1 MSIESVMPSNHLIL
15 FCPLF
20 FHPSIFPRSG
30 SFPVKLALCI
40 TWPKYWS
47 FCISPSN
54 EYSELISC
62 RTDWFD
68 LLAVHGNLN
77 SLQHHRRSKES
88 ILWLSTFFMV
98 QLSYP
103 YMSTGKTLA
112 LTRWTFVGKVMSLLL
127 NMLSIFSSKEQ
138 ASFNF
143 MAAVI
148 ICRDSG
154 DPKNKVSHCFHC
166 FSIYLPQSDGTG
178 CHDVSFLNVRF

>member
-1 MSIESVMPSNHLIL
+1 MVVVPLLNQVWFIVTPWTAARQASLSFTVSWSLCKLMSIESVMPSNHLIL

-30 SFPVKLALCI
+30 SFPVKLALCT

-77 SLQHHRRSKES
+77 SLQHHSSKTS
-88 ILWLSTFFMV
+88 VLRAQPSLWSNTHIWTWLWKNHSFDCMDLCGQSNVSTF
-98 QLSYP
+98 
-103 YMSTGKTLA
+103 
-112 LTRWTFVGKVMSLLL
+112 
-127 NMLSIFSSKEQ
+127 
-138 ASFNF
+138 
-143 MAAVI
+143 
-148 ICRDSG
+148 
-154 DPKNKVSHCFHC
+154 
-166 FSIYLPQSDGTG
+166 
-178 CHDVSFLNVRF
+178 